1 MGYFSE
7 EYPAEEYEHDPYDD
21 LNAYQSEQPHYAYEE
36 NYDWQDN
43 DLGEEMDEG
52 TLLSMLAD
60 QGLDMNDE
68 EAMEYAADIIQAEQE
83 AYFARERAKEKGI
96 KGFHNKGK
104 GKSSGSSGRAFDV
117 SGQLTLQERQ
127 QKI

>member
-7 EYPAEEYEHDPYDD
+7 EYPAEEYEHDLYDD
-21 LNAYQSEQPHYAYEE
+21 FNAYQSEQPHYAYEE

-60 QGLDMNDE
+60 QGLDLNDE
-68 EAMEYAADIIQAEQE
+68 EAMEYAADT
-83 AYFARERAKEKGI
+83 
-96 KGFHNKGK
+96 
-104 GKSSGSSGRAFDV
+104 V
-117 SGQLTLQERQ
+117 SYTHLTLPTKLEV
-127 QKI
+127 